1 MATDT
6 LSSPAPETA
15 ARVPV
20 WDPVVRLFHWGLV
33 AAFATAWL
41 TADEIQPVHEI
52 AGYAVAALLA
62 VRLVW
67 GFAGSR
73 HARFSQF
80 LRGPAA
86 TARYLGDMLRGRE
99 RRHLGHNPAGAAMVV
114 ALILCLSGT
123 AFTGWLTAEPERIG
137 LLPELP
143 GIVTPALADDH
154 GRGGDHDREEALEDL
169 HETLANLTLLLVVL
183 HVGGVALASVR
194 HRENLVRAMVTG
206 KKRAPEPG
214 DIA

>member
-6 LSSPAPETA
+6 LSATA
-15 ARVPV
+15 AEATVPV

-33 AAFATAWL
+33 AAVATAWL

-52 AGYAVAALLA
+52 AGYTVATLIA

-73 HARFSQF
+73 FARFSRF

-123 AFTGWLTAEPERIG
+123 AFTGWLIAGPQRIG
-137 LLPELP
+137 LLPDLP

-154 GRGGDHDREEALEDL
+154 GGGRDEDREEAVEDL
-169 HETLANLTLLLVVL
+169 HEALANLTLLLVAL
-183 HVGGVALASVR
+183 HVGGVALASFR

-206 KKRAPEPG
+206 RKRAPEPG
-214 DIA
+214 DVA